1 MTVSTT
7 PVTFYS
13 WGARC
18 SGVLWRP
25 GVQDTAGPHP
35 AIVLA
40 NGFRG
45 VKEWILP
52 EYAELFAEAGF
63 VTLTFDY
70 RGFGS
75 SEGTRGMIVPHD
87 QVEDVRSAVT
97 FVAGQDGVDRERISL
112 WGTSFGA
119 ANVVVAGAADDRVA
133 AVVCQVGFGDWARS
147 LRESLPS
154 GRFDE
159 IVERC
164 RTDREQRVLTGRSG
178 TVDPNWVLDNP
189 ESAEAMRAV
198 VDRFPNIVTEM
209 PLEAIER
216 TLEYRPETAAASI
229 TPRPVLFV
237 GTTRDRVVPVEETH
251 RLHAAAAEPKELEL
265 LDIDHYQIYQSPYR
279 EKAASVAVDF
289 LRRHLR

>member
-1 MTVSTT
+1 MTVRTT

-13 WGARC
+13 WGAQC

-25 GVQDTAGPHP
+25 EGAGDRPGL
-35 AIVLA
+35 VLA

-70 RGFGS
+70 RGFGA
-75 SEGTRGMIVPHD
+75 SEGIRGNIVPHD

-97 FVAGQDGVDRERISL
+97 FLAGQDGVDAERIAL

-133 AVVCQVGFGDWARS
+133 AVVCQVGFGDWARA
-147 LRESLPS
+147 LRGSLPS

-159 IVERC
+159 IVQRC
-164 RTDREQRVLTGRSG
+164 EKDREQRVRTGRSD

-189 ESAEAMRAV
+189 ESAQAMRAV
-198 VDRFPNIVTEM
+198 IDRFPNIVREM
-209 PLEAIER
+209 PLAAIER
-216 TLEYRPETAAASI
+216 TLEYRPEAAVAGLS
-229 TPRPVLFV
+229 PRPVLFV
-237 GTTRDRVVPVEETH
+237 GTTQDRVVPVEETH
-251 RLHAAAAEPKELEL
+251 LLHAAAAEPKELEL

-279 EKAASVAVDF
+279 EQAAELAVDF
-289 LRRHLR
+289 LGRHRCGP